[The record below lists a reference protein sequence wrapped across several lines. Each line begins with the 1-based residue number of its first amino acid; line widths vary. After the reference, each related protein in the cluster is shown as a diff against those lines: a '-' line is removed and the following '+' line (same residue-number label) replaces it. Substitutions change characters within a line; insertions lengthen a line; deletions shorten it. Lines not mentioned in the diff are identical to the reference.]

1 MADTAEKELSPAQK
15 RAAEK
20 AAKDQER
27 AEAAKAKEAEKAEKA
42 KAAEAAKAKKAEEAA
57 AAKAAR
63 EQEKVAKLAAELPEE
78 KRPQRGT
85 GPDGAVTVGDVREA
99 IKAHKAEERANK
111 PKLAPLTLSQR
122 RAVLKLK
129 EGDQVPTTD
138 FGRLPLD
145 YLVSVGLAEKFDTER
160 QVEKTKTVER
170 EEPLPEPE
178 GGFKDGAPTTK
189 TVKDKVT
196 ETVTEPAVGYRLTD
210 AGKAREVNAKWR
222 DWKPESRSDTP
233 VAAAAGDAPAD
244 A

>member
-15 RAAEK
+15 RAQEK
-20 AAKDQER
+20 EAKDAQR

-42 KAAEAAKAKKAEEAA
+42 KAAEAAKAAKAEETAK
-57 AAKAAR
+57 AKAAR
-63 EQEKVAKLAAELPEE
+63 EQEKVTKVLAELPED
-78 KRPQRGT
+78 KRPTEDLDKLTLANAR
-85 GPDGAVTVGDVREA
+85 DLV
-99 IKAHKAEERANK
+99 KAHKAEERANK
-111 PKLAPLTLSQR
+111 PKLPPLTLSQR

-129 EGDQVPTTD
+129 EGDQVPKTD
-138 FGRLPLD
+138 FNAIPMK
-145 YLVSVGLAEKFDTER
+145 YLVSVGLAETFETTRE
-160 QVEKTKTVER
+160 VEKTKTVDR

-178 GGFKDGAPTTK
+178 GGFKEGAPTTK

-196 ETVTEPAVGYRLTD
+196 EKVSEPATGYRLTE

-222 DWKPESRSDTP
+222 DWKPESRSDAP

>member
-78 KRPQRGT
+78 KRPQRG
-85 GPDGAVTVGDVREA
+85 
-99 IKAHKAEERANK
+99 I
-111 PKLAPLTLSQR
+111 
-122 RAVLKLK
+122 
-129 EGDQVPTTD
+129 
-138 FGRLPLD
+138 GRLPLD

-222 DWKPESRSDTP
+222 DWKPESRSETP